1 MTIYSKKALHKM
13 PYKHRIYIY
22 IYIYMVVADPII
34 SIHVPYHIYIYM
46 VMASPII
53 FNVYI

>member
-1 MTIYSKKALHKM
+1 
-13 PYKHRIYIY
+13 
-22 IYIYMVVADPII
+22 MVVADPII